1 MNENKVSF
9 IICVNDN
16 LFFEECVRYLN
27 WLEVPEGIET
37 DILEIREAHSMA
49 EGYNEGMKSSDA
61 KYKVYMHQDAFIV
74 NKYFIY
80 DILSI
85 FREDRSIGMLGLV
98 GTEKVP
104 EGGVMWFGDRVPP
117 TYELD
122 NNWELYRYQR
132 EDGLWDVEGIDG
144 VLMVTQYDIWWRE
157 DLFDGWDF
165 YDLSQSFEMRK
176 RGYRVVVPVHK
187 RFWHLHDDK
196 PALSLWNYNNYRR
209 KFIKEYMENQENGE
223 YDNCIDDSI
232 Q

>member
-85 FREDRSIGMLGLV
+85 FREDRSIGML
-98 GTEKVP
+98 
-104 EGGVMWFGDRVPP
+104 
-117 TYELD
+117 
-122 NNWELYRYQR
+122 
-132 EDGLWDVEGIDG
+132 
-144 VLMVTQYDIWWRE
+144 
-157 DLFDGWDF
+157 
-165 YDLSQSFEMRK
+165 
-176 RGYRVVVPVHK
+176 
-187 RFWHLHDDK
+187 
-196 PALSLWNYNNYRR
+196 RR
-209 KFIKEYMENQENGE
+209 HI
-223 YDNCIDDSI
+223 SS
-232 Q
+232 